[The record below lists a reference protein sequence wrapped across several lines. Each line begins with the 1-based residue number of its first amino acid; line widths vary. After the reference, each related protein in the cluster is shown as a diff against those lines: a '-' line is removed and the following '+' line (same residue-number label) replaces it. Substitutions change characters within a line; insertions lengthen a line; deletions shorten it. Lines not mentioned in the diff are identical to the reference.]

1 MLNREEG
8 RKEGRKK
15 GREEGRKEGIK
26 EGIKLGLKEAAERK
40 GHEFVKN
47 LLLNTDFEIA
57 RVAALAGVTEEFV
70 TKVQSTFM
78 R

>member
-1 MLNREEG
+1 MGIIETIMMLIRE
-8 RKEGRKK
+8 EGRKK
-15 GREEGRKEGIK
+15 GRK

-40 GHEFVKN
+40 DHEFVKN

-57 RVAALAGVTEEFV
+57 RVAALAGVTQDFL